1 MPHTYDPESGQAWT
15 RRRDLYLV
23 HDMLAQWTTLRA
35 KLITA
40 AYPNGRPLSG
50 PCATPGDAELF
61 RSAACAPV
69 RRRPPPPLARLLAEQ
84 PAPGPGAGRAHRR
97 GPPAGPRPTW
107 PSSRVRL
114 PRAPYSWPVNE
125 MPRDHRPAKSIRV
138 LLAEDQG
145 MMRGA
150 LALLLGMEP
159 DIKVVAQVSAGDTI
173 VDAAL
178 THRPD
183 VALLDIE
190 LPGLSGLDAAAELRD
205 QVPDCRVLILTTF
218 GRPGYLRRA
227 MEAGAAGFLVKDG
240 PVEDLAVAIRRVLTG
255 ETVVDPALA
264 AAALSAGP
272 NPLTAR
278 ERDVLGASTEGAT
291 VADIAAKLH
300 LSESTVRNYLSS
312 AIGKTGTRNRMEAL
326 REARQQGW
334 L

>member
-1 MPHTYDPESGQAWT
+1 
-15 RRRDLYLV
+15 
-23 HDMLAQWTTLRA
+23 
-35 KLITA
+35 
-40 AYPNGRPLSG
+40 
-50 PCATPGDAELF
+50 
-61 RSAACAPV
+61 
-69 RRRPPPPLARLLAEQ
+69 
-84 PAPGPGAGRAHRR
+84 
-97 GPPAGPRPTW
+97 
-107 PSSRVRL
+107 
-114 PRAPYSWPVNE
+114 
-125 MPRDHRPAKSIRV
+125 MPRDRRPGKHIRV

-159 DIKVVAQVSAGDTI
+159 DIEVVAQVSAGDTI

-205 QVPDCRVLILTTF
+205 QVPGCRVLILTTF

-240 PVEDLAVAIRRVLTG
+240 PVEDLAVAVRRVLTG
-255 ETVVDPALA
+255 ETVIDPALA

-278 ERDVLGASTEGAT
+278 ERDVLNASSDGAT
-291 VADIAAKLH
+291 VADVSARLH

-312 AIGKTGTRNRMEAL
+312 AIGKTGTRNRTEAL